1 MISKKEFVKIINEV
15 SKFDDDMEFSFDKH
29 DENNEVEEES
39 SVPTDDK
46 GQLKK
51 DIEPQVTI
59 ANSILESIHN
69 STQNNCDGVKKIT
82 QMEDQ
87 VKNWKK
93 QIRGACDQVVSV
105 VESSGVELT
114 KMNSSPKAL
123 TKIKNSTSR
132 DLSVLDL
139 CIAIIVFS
147 NSLG

>member
-1 MISKKEFVKIINEV
+1 
-15 SKFDDDMEFSFDKH
+15 
-29 DENNEVEEES
+29 
-39 SVPTDDK
+39 
-46 GQLKK
+46 
-51 DIEPQVTI
+51 
-59 ANSILESIHN
+59 
-69 STQNNCDGVKKIT
+69 
-82 QMEDQ
+82 MEDQ

-105 VESSGVELT
+105 VESSGIELT